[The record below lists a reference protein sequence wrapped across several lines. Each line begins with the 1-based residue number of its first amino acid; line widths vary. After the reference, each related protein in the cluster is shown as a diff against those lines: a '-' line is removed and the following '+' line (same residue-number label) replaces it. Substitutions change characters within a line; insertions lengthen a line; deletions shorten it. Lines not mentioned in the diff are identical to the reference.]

1 MRRGVSSR
9 ARGSRQGHPATPVL
23 EQGVTRGESADVRYH
38 PEEQDASYWIPGSS
52 APALPEKQDALL
64 RLWKTK
70 DFKEESMTQVGLYAI
85 GTATTLE
92 SNKSLHGYHYPL
104 SRARLNLF

>member
-1 MRRGVSSR
+1 M
-9 ARGSRQGHPATPVL
+9 
-23 EQGVTRGESADVRYH
+23 TRGESADVRYH
-38 PEEQDASYWIPGSS
+38 PEEQDALIGFRGLL
-52 APALPEKQDALL
+52 LPPCPKQDALL

-104 SRARLNLF
+104 SRALLNLF

>member
-1 MRRGVSSR
+1 
-9 ARGSRQGHPATPVL
+9 
-23 EQGVTRGESADVRYH
+23 
-38 PEEQDASYWIPGSS
+38 
-52 APALPEKQDALL
+52 LPEKQDALL

-92 SNKSLHGYHYPL
+92 SNKSLAQIAL
-104 SRARLNLF
+104 V